1 MLRFKYP
8 TYDLLKYGQ
17 QMKKPVSRRN
27 FARQVVDLAT
37 QLALNLNSSQQIQR
51 SIELLHNQISGLRW
65 KTYIFII
72 PVQSHSMSRD
82 TCGPEGREDL
92 LPESL
97 LATVSFYKSQLNF
110 ANQDERYFC
119 KKSIGAGLEWL
130 CQRMQYE
137 GVHSAFNT
145 VPLLSEF
152 DILSTK
158 HGSSSAA

>member
-37 QLALNLNSSQQIQR
+37 QLALSLNSSQQIQR

-110 ANQDERYFC
+110 ANQDLIRNLPQ
-119 KKSIGAGLEWL
+119 LEL
-130 CQRMQYE
+130 TSEHFEPSPRRKTTKIRMLWAE
-137 GVHSAFNT
+137 SWRW
-145 VPLLSEF
+145 S
-152 DILSTK
+152 
-158 HGSSSAA
+158 